1 MKMHVRGEASVSLIQ
16 YFLGTLL
23 LLCGSLTYAQENSA
37 APLLS
42 PEEAFTFSVESTQT
56 DQARLR
62 WEIQPNYYLYQH
74 KFEVQ
79 QGNQA
84 VALDLPKAVDQYDEN
99 YGHSQVYYQQVEFN
113 IPTLASQHYRVTWQ
127 GCAKDRICYPPQTI
141 DFQTDIDG
149 LVSMQNTTANSQ
161 KRFLDVAR
169 SAQAA
174 NTNNSVLSETPQDQ
188 STADS
193 NNTVMAQD
201 QKWSSTLEQ
210 HSLAYSLALFLGLGI
225 LLAFTPCSLPMLP
238 ILTSLIVREHKGVK
252 AWMIALTFVISMAMV
267 YAVLGLIA
275 SAAGLNF
282 QRWLQQPAT
291 LIAFSLL
298 FVVFAL
304 NLFGL
309 FEIKLPQKWVN
320 HLDRMQSVQQGGTLI
335 GASVMGMISALL
347 VGPCMTAPLAGTLLF
362 ISQTQ
367 SQWQGALLLFTL
379 GFGMGIPLLLAS
391 VLGAKALPKA
401 GEWMHQI
408 KVIFAFLM
416 LALSLYF
423 IRPLLPELAMQ
434 ILSLLLGL
442 GFIVFA
448 AYRLFVKTSQL
459 KWLYALLLLVVVPFL
474 AFNQY
479 QHVQN
484 LTTQQADQLA
494 TWHIARTADEFEQL
508 LATAPKDQMIVVDVY
523 ADWCVACQPIEH
535 RILKDSEVQ
544 HALAPYYLIKLDLSQ
559 YDLSHQN
566 LLNQWDILGP
576 PTYLFLDQQ
585 KKEIRALRLTGAFQK
600 SELIQQLAALKE
612 KSL

>member
-1 MKMHVRGEASVSLIQ
+1 MKMNVRGEASVSLIQ

-367 SQWQGALLLFTL
+367 NQWEGALLLFTL

-535 RILKDSEVQ
+535 RILKDAEVQ

>member
-1 MKMHVRGEASVSLIQ
+1 MKMHFRGEVSVSLIQ

-149 LVSMQNTTANSQ
+149 LVSIQNTTANSQ

-367 SQWQGALLLFTL
+367 NQWQGALLLFTL

-448 AYRLFVKTSQL
+448 AYRLFAKTSQL

>member
-1 MKMHVRGEASVSLIQ
+1 MKMNVRGEVSVSLIQ

-84 VALDLPKAVDQYDEN
+84 VALDLPKAVEQYDEN

-252 AWMIALTFVISMAMV
+252 AWMIALIFVISMAMV

-367 SQWQGALLLFTL
+367 NQWQGALLLFTL

-535 RILKDSEVQ
+535 RILKDAEVQ

>member
-1 MKMHVRGEASVSLIQ
+1 MKMNVRGEVSVSLIQ

-84 VALDLPKAVDQYDEN
+84 VALDLPKAVEQYDEN

-149 LVSMQNTTANSQ
+149 LVSMQNITANSQ

-335 GASVMGMISALL
+335 GANVMGMISALL

-367 SQWQGALLLFTL
+367 NQWQGALLLFTL

-434 ILSLLLGL
+434 ILSLLLGI

-535 RILKDSEVQ
+535 RILKDAEVQ

>member
-149 LVSMQNTTANSQ
+149 LVSMQNTAANSQ

-282 QRWLQQPAT
+282 QRWLQQPGT

>member
-1 MKMHVRGEASVSLIQ
+1 MKMNVRGEVSVSLIQ

-84 VALDLPKAVDQYDEN
+84 VALDLPKAVEQYDEN

-188 STADS
+188 STVDS

-282 QRWLQQPAT
+282 QRWLQQPGT

-367 SQWQGALLLFTL
+367 NQWQGALLLFTL

>member
-1 MKMHVRGEASVSLIQ
+1 MKMNVRGEVSVSLIQ

-79 QGNQA
+79 QDNQA
-84 VALDLPKAVDQYDEN
+84 VALDLPKAVEQYDEN

-174 NTNNSVLSETPQDQ
+174 NTNNAVLSETPQDQ
-188 STADS
+188 STVDS

-367 SQWQGALLLFTL
+367 NQWQGALLLFTL

>member
-1 MKMHVRGEASVSLIQ
+1 MKMNVRGEASVSLIQ

-84 VALDLPKAVDQYDEN
+84 VALDLPKAVEQYDEN

-174 NTNNSVLSETPQDQ
+174 NTNNAVLSETPQDQ
-188 STADS
+188 STVDS

>member
-1 MKMHVRGEASVSLIQ
+1 MKMNVRGEASVSLIQ

-174 NTNNSVLSETPQDQ
+174 NTNNAVLSETPQDQ

-448 AYRLFVKTSQL
+448 AYRLFAKTSQL

>member
-1 MKMHVRGEASVSLIQ
+1 MKMNVRGEVSVSLIQ

-84 VALDLPKAVDQYDEN
+84 VALDLPKAVEQYDEN

-252 AWMIALTFVISMAMV
+252 AWMIALIFVISMAMV

>member
-174 NTNNSVLSETPQDQ
+174 NTNNSVLSETSQDQ
-188 STADS
+188 STVDS
-193 NNTVMAQD
+193 NNTVIAQD

-448 AYRLFVKTSQL
+448 AYRLFAKTSQL

>member
-84 VALDLPKAVDQYDEN
+84 VALDLPKAVEQYDEN

-252 AWMIALTFVISMAMV
+252 AWMIVLTFVISMAMV

-367 SQWQGALLLFTL
+367 NQWQGALLLFTL

-448 AYRLFVKTSQL
+448 AYRLFAKTSQL

>member
-174 NTNNSVLSETPQDQ
+174 NTNNSVFSETPQDQ

-448 AYRLFVKTSQL
+448 AYRLFAKTSQL

>member
-149 LVSMQNTTANSQ
+149 LVSMQNTAANSQ

-174 NTNNSVLSETPQDQ
+174 NTNNSVFSETPQDQ

-367 SQWQGALLLFTL
+367 NQWQGALLLFTL

-448 AYRLFVKTSQL
+448 AYRLFAKTSQL

>member
-1 MKMHVRGEASVSLIQ
+1 MKMNVRGEVSVSLIQ

-23 LLCGSLTYAQENSA
+23 LLCGSITYAQENSA

-84 VALDLPKAVDQYDEN
+84 VALDLPKAVEQYDEN

-174 NTNNSVLSETPQDQ
+174 NTNNAVFSETPQDQ
-188 STADS
+188 STVDS
-193 NNTVMAQD
+193 NSTVMAQD

-367 SQWQGALLLFTL
+367 NQWQGALLLFTL